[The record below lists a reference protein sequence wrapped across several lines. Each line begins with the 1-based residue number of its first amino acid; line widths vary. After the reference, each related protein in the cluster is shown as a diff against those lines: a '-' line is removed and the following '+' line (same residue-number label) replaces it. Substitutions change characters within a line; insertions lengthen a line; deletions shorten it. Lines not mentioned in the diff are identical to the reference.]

1 MLAWLAGET
10 GTLQTFRD
18 GKDLYCQTASRMFD
32 VPVEKHGANAE
43 LRQKG
48 KIAVF
53 ACGYG
58 GSVGTL
64 KAMGALR
71 MGLDDAELKPL
82 VDAWRDANPMVVQFW
97 QDIEQASGH
106 HHDRNPNTRSSQTY
120 PIVLP
125 P

>member
-1 MLAWLAGET
+1 
-10 GTLQTFRD
+10 
-18 GKDLYCQTASRMFD
+18 
-32 VPVEKHGANAE
+32 
-43 LRQKG
+43 
-48 KIAVF
+48 
-53 ACGYG
+53 
-58 GSVGTL
+58 
-64 KAMGALR
+64 MGALR